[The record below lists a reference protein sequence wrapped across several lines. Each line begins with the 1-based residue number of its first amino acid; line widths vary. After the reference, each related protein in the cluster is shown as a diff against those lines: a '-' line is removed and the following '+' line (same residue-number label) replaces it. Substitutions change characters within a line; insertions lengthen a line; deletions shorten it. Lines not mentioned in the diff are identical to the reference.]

1 MIGKNTRQR
10 KDKKKMETKELQF
23 IVTPLLNWYQE
34 NARILP
40 WRKNTEAYCIWVS
53 EIMLQQTRVETVIPY
68 YERFMQHFP
77 TIQALAEGSE
87 EELLKLWEGLG
98 YYSRA
103 KNMQKAAKVICEEYQ
118 GQFPEDFKK
127 ILSLPGVGAYTA
139 GAISS
144 IAFGKQRAAVDGNVL
159 RVITRLTESSQDI
172 LDTKFRKIV
181 TEALEKIYPVQRS
194 GDFTQSLM
202 ELGAVIC
209 VPNGFPK
216 CEACPLNHLC
226 GAYCHQTQ
234 MQYPVKKKKAER
246 KIQHKTVL
254 ILKYQDKV
262 ALHKRPQRGLLG
274 GMWEFPNLEGKMSKK
289 EIKEWLTS
297 QGIVAENIVKADDNK
312 HIFTHVEWHMSSFL
326 VNCAEISQNQGNAY
340 LWVTKETLEKE
351 YALPTAFKKLW
362 R

>member
-118 GQFPEDFKK
+118 GQFPEDF
-127 ILSLPGVGAYTA
+127 
-139 GAISS
+139 
-144 IAFGKQRAAVDGNVL
+144 
-159 RVITRLTESSQDI
+159 
-172 LDTKFRKIV
+172 
-181 TEALEKIYPVQRS
+181 
-194 GDFTQSLM
+194 
-202 ELGAVIC
+202 
-209 VPNGFPK
+209 
-216 CEACPLNHLC
+216 
-226 GAYCHQTQ
+226 
-234 MQYPVKKKKAER
+234 
-246 KIQHKTVL
+246 
-254 ILKYQDKV
+254 
-262 ALHKRPQRGLLG
+262 
-274 GMWEFPNLEGKMSKK
+274 
-289 EIKEWLTS
+289 
-297 QGIVAENIVKADDNK
+297 
-312 HIFTHVEWHMSSFL
+312 
-326 VNCAEISQNQGNAY
+326 
-340 LWVTKETLEKE
+340 
-351 YALPTAFKKLW
+351 
-362 R
+362 